1 MPRKSPKVL
10 GEKFEEFF
18 DYAICV
24 AKNGNTERTK
34 NIFAILLS
42 KGKRSGLS

>member
-24 AKNGNTERTK
+24 AIFGNTLMEDQHNFLEETQP
-34 NIFAILLS
+34 
-42 KGKRSGLS
+42 

>member
-1 MPRKSPKVL
+1 VL

-34 NIFAILLS
+34 NIFAFLLS